1 MEKQYHMSESHMF
14 KRIVDVYHDGK
25 LVSSKRMWVV
35 DADEYADS
43 LENDGFIY
51 GYTQDEVDEAKRIY
65 EEKLAN
71 LIGGNK

>member
-1 MEKQYHMSESHMF
+1 MF
-14 KRIVDVYHDGK
+14 KRIVDVYHDEK

-43 LENDGFIY
+43 LERDGFVY